1 MLKGV
6 RDFLFRRA
14 AELRHTAASDLARA
28 DSPVPVDPD
37 ELDAAV
43 RSANLALATPR
54 VEERAGQL
62 MLAAAELRGSSEL
75 DQLLGRKAVNLDTPE
90 LQRMV
95 SQKCVLITGA
105 GGSIGSELCRQ
116 AARFSPSRLVLV
128 ERSENA
134 LFEVDRELRERWIG
148 VDVRPCVADVT
159 DVVRLRGVFEEHQP
173 DVVFHAAAH
182 KHVPMM
188 ELNPGE
194 AIKNNIFGTLNVAEA
209 SRAFGCSACVL
220 ISTDKAVNPSSV
232 MGATKRVAE
241 MVIQAVA
248 GGLGVQGSGFRVQD
262 PSTSFLTPEPRPLNP
277 RTRFVAVRFGN
288 VLGSSGSVVPI
299 FRKQIEAGGP
309 VTVTHPEMRRYFMTI
324 PEATQLVMQAG
335 AIGQGGEIFVLDMGQ
350 PMRILDL
357 AKRMIEQAGL
367 VEGRDIEIRFSGVR
381 PGEKLFEELAGA
393 NERTRPTSHPKIRVW
408 ELPVVGNSTLHAML
422 DELRGVIDAS
432 PAVAMKTLRT
442 VLPEYAPEAH
452 ARMRLTADTTE
463 PALTSAAA

>member
-1 MLKGV
+1 MLKSV
-6 RDFLFRRA
+6 REFLFRRA
-14 AELRHTAASDLARA
+14 AELRDNAGASSRDRTPGAR
-28 DSPVPVDPD
+28 VDPA
-37 ELDAAV
+37 ELEQAV
-43 RSANLALATPR
+43 RSANAALTAPR
-54 VEERAGQL
+54 PSENVADRAGQL
-62 MLAAAELRGSSEL
+62 LAAAAELKGSSEL
-75 DQLLGRKAVNLDTPE
+75 DRLLGRKAVNLDTPE

-128 ERSENA
+128 ERAENA

-159 DVVRLRGVFEEHQP
+159 DVARLRAVFEEHQP

-194 AIKNNIFGTLNVAEA
+194 AIKNNVFGTLNVAEA
-209 SRAFGCSACVL
+209 AKAFGCSACVL

-241 MVIQAVA
+241 MVVQAV
-248 GGLGVQGSGFRVQD
+248 GSGQWAAGRSAAISHVTHRAS
-262 PSTSFLTPEPRPLNP
+262 P
-277 RTRFVAVRFGN
+277 TRFVAVRFGN

-299 FRKQIEAGGP
+299 FRKQIDAGGP

-393 NERTRPTSHPKIRVW
+393 NEKTRPTSHPKIRVW
-408 ELPVVGNSTLHAML
+408 ELPVIGNDVLHAML
-422 DELRGVIDAS
+422 DELRAVIDGK
-432 PAVAMKTLRT
+432 PETAMKTLRA
-442 VLPEYAPEAH
+442 VLPEYAPETH

-463 PALTSAAA
+463 SHLESVAA